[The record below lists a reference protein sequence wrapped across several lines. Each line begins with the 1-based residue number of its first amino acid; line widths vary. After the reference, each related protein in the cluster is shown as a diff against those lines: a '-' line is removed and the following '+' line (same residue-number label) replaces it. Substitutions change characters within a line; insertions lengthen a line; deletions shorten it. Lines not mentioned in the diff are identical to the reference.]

1 MPFGFLLSFFL
12 YHLAYLY
19 LLITFQNQKSRKI
32 GDQCYVYTYF
42 LKANLFSNLFQNI
55 TVISLCTL
63 MIMSSKAQFHKKW
76 DISHLPNNKAQRSCW
91 ELNSRLDN
99 NYPSFQGLFSFH
111 LCSLLWYPLP
121 FFLLWYVYKG

>member
-63 MIMSSKAQFHKKW
+63 MIMSSKAQFHKK
-76 DISHLPNNKAQRSCW
+76 
-91 ELNSRLDN
+91 
-99 NYPSFQGLFSFH
+99 
-111 LCSLLWYPLP
+111 
-121 FFLLWYVYKG
+121 